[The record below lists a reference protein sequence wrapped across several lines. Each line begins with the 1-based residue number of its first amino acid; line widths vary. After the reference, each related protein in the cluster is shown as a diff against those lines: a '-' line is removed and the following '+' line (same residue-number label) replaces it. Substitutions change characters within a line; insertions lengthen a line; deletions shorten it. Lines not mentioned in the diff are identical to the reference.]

1 MTVLGPKSILK
12 RLLIQSSTK
21 NSKQHRPGGMTDPGQ
36 DGVRWLP

>member
-21 NSKQHRPGGMTDPGQ
+21 HSKQHRPGDITDPGQ
-36 DGVRWLP
+36 NGVR